1 MKIIKPISRYIDSAK
16 IEAEILYDI
25 KEKSP
30 DNKLCP
36 NIIDSF
42 LFYHNGAEYFAI
54 VTELLGYSLY
64 DYIKMNNYHGYPISY
79 IQRIAKTIFTA
90 MDFIHSMGLIFSDLK
105 PENIL
110 FRSKDKIVSSSLP
123 SNYYVNNGYN
133 HSTIHEASKS
143 TSHSSS
149 FPLSK
154 KKINNISSNT
164 NYYLPLI
171 TDDIKII
178 DFGGAL
184 YASMTHSDIVNT
196 RQYRAPEDVIN
207 SSRWDTKS
215 DMWSI
220 GCILYE
226 LYSGEILFP
235 THDDEEHLCLI
246 EKLCGVFPS
255 RMIDNGDRHLRKIF
269 NKYNN
274 YINYSYLHKKYETI
288 KTINRVRHIEDV
300 VLKQHKCFYDLLMRL
315 LKVNPSERITCKDA
329 LKHNFFN
336 VVFTE

>member
-1 MKIIKPISRYIDSAK
+1 
-16 IEAEILYDI
+16 
-25 KEKSP
+25 
-30 DNKLCP
+30 
-36 NIIDSF
+36 
-42 LFYHNGAEYFAI
+42 
-54 VTELLGYSLY
+54 
-64 DYIKMNNYHGYPISY
+64 
-79 IQRIAKTIFTA
+79 
-90 MDFIHSMGLIFSDLK
+90 
-105 PENIL
+105 
-110 FRSKDKIVSSSLP
+110 
-123 SNYYVNNGYN
+123 
-133 HSTIHEASKS
+133 
-143 TSHSSS
+143 
-149 FPLSK
+149 
-154 KKINNISSNT
+154 
-164 NYYLPLI
+164 
-171 TDDIKII
+171 
-178 DFGGAL
+178 
-184 YASMTHSDIVNT
+184 MTHSDIVNT

-207 SSRWDTKS
+207 SSRWDTRS